1 MKDINKL
8 FNYITPAQKIATK
21 TIVET
26 LAPNVNNL
34 INVCE
39 IAERA
44 LCHHL
49 EVRKTLKILQ
59 LVEILEYEGLG
70 SRGTAVKIVDV
81 DTFNRLKIYFGL

>member
-39 IAERA
+39 ISEKA
-44 LCHHL
+44 LCNHH
-49 EVRKTLKILQ
+49 EVRKTLKVLQ
-59 LVEILEYEGLG
+59 VIELLEYEGLG
-70 SRGTAVKIVDV
+70 SRGTAVKVLDI
-81 DTFNRLKIYFGL
+81 DTFNRLKTYFDL